1 MQLCYLTATLNAL
14 AFKAEWNL
22 IGCFYKLEK
31 KIVVKV
37 ILLLDECASWKK
49 NRQKGFQH
57 EVAAVSKT
65 NLVHSGWYKTTGT
78 NGMNKRQQNIN
89 KNLLTAP

>member
-37 ILLLDECASWKK
+37 ILLLDECAS
-49 NRQKGFQH
+49 
-57 EVAAVSKT
+57 
-65 NLVHSGWYKTTGT
+65 
-78 NGMNKRQQNIN
+78 
-89 KNLLTAP
+89 